1 MDKMKEL
8 CMKMIE
14 SYKRDIE
21 FDDRM
26 IAYANKYIELSRKND
41 SEVLEYIKSKL
52 VDTLNCVEQEIYE
65 SGKYESPNTKRELG
79 ERQYWYR
86 QRKKDKKLLAEW
98 EAKLK
103 EVM

>member
-8 CMKMIE
+8 YMKAIE
-14 SYKRDIE
+14 SYKRDVE
-21 FDDRM
+21 FDSKM
-26 IAYANKYIELSRKND
+26 IAYANKSIKLSRKDD
-41 SEVLEYIKSKL
+41 SEVLEYIKSKPI
-52 VDTLNCVEQEIYE
+52 DTLNCVEQEIYE
-65 SGKYESPNTKRELG
+65 SGKYESPNTKRELN

-98 EAKLK
+98 ESKLK